1 MSKNLQLQS
10 SEATPV
16 ILFKTPHPSPSTDPY
31 QHAFSKSASSSS
43 NSAEKYQPHFIPVL
57 QETYHLS
64 EIVKIIEEGPDQWEG
79 VIVTSRRGM
88 EGWVKGVQTYLEE
101 TGKEKER
108 EVAWNQLP
116 LFSVGHASTE
126 HLAAANIPLSFKPRP
141 VPEMESNPPKSA
153 GPLSELVL
161 RTLPRRSTDA
171 SEARHGPYLFLC
183 GDKSL
188 DEMPTALRSEGRT
201 VNEVVVYATSAR
213 HDFQQGLRR
222 LETTIRHKGW
232 LAFFSPSSAAIV
244 MPQIKQDHGRW
255 VGWRVF
261 AIGETTK
268 KYLEEEAKMEVH
280 AVADRPDA
288 DGTFEAIVQ
297 AGR

>member
-1 MSKNLQLQS
+1 MSKNPQFQLP
-10 SEATPV
+10 EATPV

-31 QHAFSKSASSSS
+31 HHAFSESASSSS
-43 NSAEKYQPHFIPVL
+43 NSAEKYQTHFIPVL
-57 QETYHLS
+57 NETYHLQ

-88 EGWVKGVQTYLEE
+88 EGWVKGVQTYLGG
-101 TGKEKER
+101 TGKGKEG
-108 EVAWNQLP
+108 EGAWDKLP

-126 HLAAANIPLSFKPRP
+126 HLAAANIPPSFKPRP

-161 RTLPRRSTDA
+161 RTLPRRSTGA
-171 SEARHGPYLFLC
+171 SEVSHGPYLFLC

-201 VNEVVVYATSAR
+201 VKEVVVYTTSAR

-222 LETTIRHKGW
+222 LETPVRHKGW

-244 MPQIKQDHGRW
+244 MPQIKQDNGRW
-255 VGWRVF
+255 DGWRVF

-288 DGTFEAIVQ
+288 IGTFEAIMK